1 MPVEL
6 NHTIV
11 HASDRD
17 ATATFL
23 TEILG
28 LPEAPEWGPFR
39 VVDMA
44 NGVSLDV
51 MQDPGEVT
59 PQHYAFLVGDD
70 EFDQILGRIQ
80 ERGLTY
86 WADPSH
92 RREGT
97 INHNDGGKGVYW
109 EGPDGHNLEIITVPY
124 GGG

>member
-1 MPVEL
+1 MAVEL

-23 TEILG
+23 TEVLG
-28 LPEAPEWGPFR
+28 LPEAAVFGPFR
-39 VVDMA
+39 VVELA

-51 MQDPGEVT
+51 MQDSGTFP

-86 WADPSH
+86 WADPFH
-92 RREGT
+92 RQEGT
-97 INHNDGGKGVYW
+97 INRNDGGKGLYW
-109 EGPDGHNLEIITVPY
+109 EDPDGHNLEIITVPY
-124 GGG
+124 GG